1 MKRVLLLA
9 LLLALIAGAWMYG
22 FSAACAPTLIE
33 GPRPPLAPDDP
44 LTPRRSA
51 PITEDSL
58 RALLQELPPDR
69 PIGSPGHLATRAWIL
84 QTLRA
89 DGLQPRLRPFTWAGF
104 PGGELANIEASV
116 PGERPDAPLV
126 LFSAHY
132 DSVAGTPGA
141 DDNGSGVVVLLE
153 LARRL
158 SAGGYPHELRLLF
171 FDAEEV
177 GLVGSGACAQSL
189 PESDARRLIGLVNLE
204 TMGYTDRSPGS
215 QRLPDGAELVFHPG
229 DRGDFLLCVGNF
241 PRSAPLCKVVGDA
254 LEPERS
260 PVFRAEVF
268 PWLPDNGLVL
278 PDTRRSDHA
287 HFWDRGHAAVLITDT
302 ANMRSRHYHTA
313 TDTLETLD
321 LPFLEAAARGLERAA
336 RVLLRS
342 SPEDG

>member
-1 MKRVLLLA
+1 MKRVLLLLV
-9 LLLALIAGAWMYG
+9 LLGLVVGAWMYG
-22 FSAACAPTLIE
+22 FSGACSPALTE
-33 GPRPPLAPDDP
+33 GPRPPLDEGDP
-44 LTPRRSA
+44 LTPRRA
-51 PITEDSL
+51 EPITEDSL
-58 RALLQELPPDR
+58 RALLEQLPPDR
-69 PIGSPGHLATRAWIL
+69 PIGSAGHAATREWIL
-84 QTLRA
+84 STLRA
-89 DGLQPRLRPFTWAGF
+89 DGLQPRLAPFTWFGF
-104 PGGELANIEASV
+104 PEGDLANIEASV
-116 PGERPDAPLV
+116 PGARPDAPLV

-171 FDAEEV
+171 FDAEEP
-177 GLVGSGACAQSL
+177 GLIGSGAYAKAL
-189 PESDARRLIGLVNLE
+189 PEADARRLIGLVNLE
-204 TMGYTDRSPGS
+204 TMGYTDRKPGS
-215 QRLPDGAELVFHPG
+215 QRLPEGVEVVFDPG

-241 PRSAPLCKVVGDA
+241 PRSTPLCKVVGDA
-254 LEPERS
+254 LELERS

-278 PDTRRSDHA
+278 PDTRRSDHS
-287 HFWDRGHAAVLITDT
+287 HFWDRGYAAVLITDT